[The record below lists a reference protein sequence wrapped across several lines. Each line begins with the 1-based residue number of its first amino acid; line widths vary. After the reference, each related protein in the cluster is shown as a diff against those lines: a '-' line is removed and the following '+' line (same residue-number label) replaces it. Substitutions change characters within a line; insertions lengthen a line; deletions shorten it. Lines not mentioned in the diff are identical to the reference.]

1 MRRVGPPIPWLVAA
15 LLFGAACAPPAA
27 STNPAGPPVAASST
41 QRPDA
46 AAEPAPPAMWPQ
58 KITIAYSSISGSQ
71 MPLYL
76 AAENALYA
84 KHGLDVEVVYVA
96 SGTSTMQS
104 LVSGDMQFAQTG
116 GTEVP
121 SAALGGAPV
130 KMLVG
135 WINVVPS
142 LFMVDPA
149 ITTPEQLKGK
159 AVGITKFGAQS
170 HSGARL
176 ALRNWGLDPETD
188 VQYLQLGGVPEILAG
203 METGAVQGGVYTPP
217 TNIRARKLGFRVL
230 GDLGQMG
237 IPFQGTGL
245 IGLQPYV
252 DANAEVV
259 RRVAKALGEG
269 IKLYLTDDEASRTA
283 LAKYTRTEDR
293 EQLDES
299 IAYYRSVVQKIPYP
313 SLEGLQTTIED
324 VTLQDPRAAALQPR
338 DLVDTRALEQLER
351 EGYFKQLWGE

>member
-1 MRRVGPPIPWLVAA
+1 
-15 LLFGAACAPPAA
+15 
-27 STNPAGPPVAASST
+27 
-41 QRPDA
+41 
-46 AAEPAPPAMWPQ
+46 MWPQ
-58 KITIAYSSISGSQ
+58 RITIAYSSISGSQ
-71 MPLYL
+71 MPIYL
-76 AAENALYA
+76 AADNALFA
-84 KHGLDVEVVYVA
+84 KHGLDVEVMYVA

-104 LVSGDMQFAQTG
+104 LVSGDVQLVQTG

-121 SAALGGAPV
+121 AAALGGAPV

-142 LFMVDPA
+142 LFMVDPS

-159 AVGITKFGAQS
+159 AVGITRFGAQS

-176 ALRNWGLDPETD
+176 ALRKWGLNPDSD

-203 METGAVQGGVYTPP
+203 MESGVVQGGVYTPP
-217 TNIRARKLGFRVL
+217 TNVRARKLGFRAL

-252 DANAEVV
+252 DANPEVV
-259 RRVAKALGEG
+259 RRAAKALSEG
-269 IKLYLTDDEASRTA
+269 IKLYLTDDEASRAA
-283 LAKYTRTEDR
+283 LAKFTRTEDP

-313 SLEGLQTTIED
+313 SVEGLQTAIED
-324 VTLQDPRAAALQPR
+324 VALQDPRASALQPR

-351 EGYFKQLWGE
+351 DGFFKQLWGE